1 VADHKDSTGVAL
13 TGSFANRLKQ
23 LRTAKGLSQS
33 ELSRAI
39 WGTTTDKR
47 GYEVARNRD
56 RISAYEKGTSKPTRT
71 SLDAV
76 AEELGVSADALAP
89 DLVSKEVFTD
99 PDPTVEIRM
108 AEGGNMF
115 VRVNTSCT
123 QATAFKIV
131 ELLNSDPVASAG
143 VDDA

>member
-1 VADHKDSTGVAL
+1 MADHKDSTGVAL